1 MGRRGPP
8 PKPAKLRLVEGAR
21 PDRVNQSEPVASSA
35 RPECPEAAS
44 AEVREVWDYTVAE
57 LDQMGL
63 ASAADRDALLCYCEA
78 VVAHRKASVL
88 LAKSDVLIK
97 GIHGNPVRNPA
108 LQVQRDAAQVI
119 RAFAQEFG
127 LTPSARARIEVKANE
142 DAGADN
148 PFASG
153 LG

>member
-8 PKPAKLRLVEGAR
+8 PKTARLRLVEGAR
-21 PDRVNQSEPVASSA
+21 PDRVNQHEPVPSIELS
-35 RPECPEAAS
+35 ECPQSAS
-44 AEVREVWDYTVAE
+44 AEVREIWDYTVIE

-97 GIHGNPVRNPA
+97 GSTA
-108 LQVQRDAAQVI
+108 
-119 RAFAQEFG
+119 
-127 LTPSARARIEVKANE
+127 TPCGTLLCRC
-142 DAGADN
+142 
-148 PFASG
+148 SG
-153 LG
+153 TVLR

>member
-8 PKPAKLRLVEGAR
+8 PRPAKLRLVEGAR
-21 PDRVNQSEPVASSA
+21 RDRVNQHEPIPNADLARCPDEASG
-35 RPECPEAAS
+35 
-44 AEVREVWDYTVAE
+44 EVREIWDYTLAE
-57 LDQMGL
+57 LDHMGL

-127 LTPSARARIEVKANE
+127 LTPSARARIEVKGE
-142 DAGADN
+142 EHDAADN